1 MRQVFHVPLLLK
13 VSCLLDSEAVFVKSF
28 AKPPLYVFKPVREP
42 NISPF
47 GLALIKYLVQKGK
60 ETFKVSKLNTK
71 SQPTTK
77 STLWLI
83 ISITLSKVS
92 HLDPPQ
98 NNEMDSS
105 LSSQLFPSIF
115 VWFNETTLG
124 TSVRI
129 ARLTIFDR

>member
-92 HLDPPQ
+92 HLDPPRT
-98 NNEMDSS
+98 MRWIVVYLHSYF
-105 LSSQLFPSIF
+105 LRFLFGSTKQHW
-115 VWFNETTLG
+115 VHLLG
-124 TSVRI
+124 
-129 ARLTIFDR
+129 